1 MSKPS
6 KPDVTPKEV
15 PELQAP
21 KKIDHPTYLKGAIIS
36 LFSILI
42 TGAAFY
48 MTFGYKMG
56 KDIATIKATQD
67 QLMVNLQNTQSELV
81 DFRREFNNYN
91 VKTVKENNNSYLE
104 LKEEINLANSKINRL
119 EIISQ
124 TKKN

>member
-1 MSKPS
+1 
-6 KPDVTPKEV
+6 
-15 PELQAP
+15 
-21 KKIDHPTYLKGAIIS
+21 
-36 LFSILI
+36 
-42 TGAAFY
+42 
-48 MTFGYKMG
+48 MG

-119 EIISQ
+119 EIINQ